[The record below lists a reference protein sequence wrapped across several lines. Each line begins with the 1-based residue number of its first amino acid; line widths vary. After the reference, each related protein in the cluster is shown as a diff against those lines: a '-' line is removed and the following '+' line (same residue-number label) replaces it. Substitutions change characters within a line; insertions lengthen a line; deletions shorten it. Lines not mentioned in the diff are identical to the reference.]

1 MQSQNSSLWKLVLD
15 QVEELILLVDPATLR
30 IADANLTA
38 CRRLGYNMEQMCQ
51 QRITDIEC
59 ALTDLFFWDEVQQ
72 GGYSDLIA
80 VDGMYRCSDGSIL
93 PVTKTVHTIG
103 QAGKSWL
110 VIRADD
116 QRRQKKVEDELAQT
130 ASLLRATLE
139 ATIDGIL
146 VIDLGGKIVN
156 MNRRFSELWH
166 IPEELLTERDDK
178 KVLDFIA
185 SQLSDQAAYQ
195 DRLDAISFSR
205 DDESFDIL
213 ELADERVFERKSR
226 PQQLG
231 DHIVGRVYSFTDVTA
246 RNQAEQALIVARN
259 HAVSANLAKSEFL
272 ANMSHEIRTPMN
284 AILGMAELLSETP
297 LTPEQHKYVEVFQNA
312 GNNLLSL
319 INDIL
324 DLSKV
329 ETRQFKLDKQ
339 DFSLRQE
346 LHEQMDLLSARAH
359 SKGLELVLDISP
371 GVPTFVHGDANRL
384 RQCITNLVGNAI
396 KFTDHGSIAITVQPV
411 ADEPDV
417 LLFSVADTG
426 IGIPTEKQA
435 SIFEAFVQADG
446 KITRKYG
453 GTGLGLAITQRLV
466 KLMGGQ
472 IWLNSLEDKGSTFYF
487 TASLPTISTPE
498 KMANTVA
505 PSSKTNLPKGEA
517 RPLSILLAEDNPENV
532 LLIQAML
539 KHTPHQLDIAEN
551 GQVAVNKFC
560 DGKYDIVLMDVQMP
574 KMDGYAATS
583 EIRRL
588 EEIKALTPTPI
599 FTLTAH
605 ALKDDE
611 KKSLE
616 AGCNGHLTKPIKKTV
631 LLDVLNSLQK

>member
-1 MQSQNSSLWKLVLD
+1 MLD

-30 IADANLTA
+30 ITDVNLTA
-38 CRRLGYNMEQMCQ
+38 CRRLGYSMEQMFQ
-51 QRITDIEC
+51 QQITDIEC
-59 ALTDLFFWDEVQQ
+59 ALTDLFFWDEVKQ
-72 GGYSDLIA
+72 GRSSDLIA
-80 VDGMYRCSDGSIL
+80 VDAMYRCFDGSIL
-93 PVTKTVHTIG
+93 PVTKTIHTISL
-103 QAGKSWL
+103 AGKSWL
-110 VIRADD
+110 LIRADD
-116 QRRQKKVEDELAQT
+116 QRLQKKVEDELAQT

-146 VIDLGGKIVN
+146 VIDRSGNIVN

-166 IPEELLTERDDK
+166 IPEELLTERNDK
-178 KVLDFIA
+178 KVLDFIV
-185 SQLSDQAAYQ
+185 SQVSDPVAYQ
-195 DRLDAISFSR
+195 DRLDAISFSP

-213 ELADERVFERKSR
+213 VLGDERVFERKSR

-259 HAVSANLAKSEFL
+259 HAVSANQAKSEFL

-297 LTPEQHKYVEVFQNA
+297 LTPEQRKYVEVFQNA
-312 GNNLLSL
+312 GNNLLAL

-329 ETRQFKLDKQ
+329 ETRQFKLDEQ
-339 DFSLRQE
+339 DFSLHQE
-346 LHEQMDLLSARAH
+346 LHEQLDLLSARAH
-359 SKGLELVLDISP
+359 SKGMELVLDIKP

-396 KFTDHGSIAITVQPV
+396 KFTTHGNIAITVQPV
-411 ADEPDV
+411 TDEPDV

-472 IWLNSLEDKGSTFYF
+472 IWLNSLEGKGSTFYF

-498 KMANTVA
+498 KMANIVS
-505 PSSKTNLPKGEA
+505 PPSKTNLPKGEA

-588 EEIKALTPTPI
+588 EGIKALAPTPI

-616 AGCNGHLTKPIKKTV
+616 VGCNGHLTKPIKKTV